1 MYEATQ
7 TMQSTKNTCIAGFL
21 LQSYCCSFVP
31 FESLFMAVI
40 ITFSVQR
47 IDPNFLSNKIM

>member
-7 TMQSTKNTCIAGFL
+7 SMPSTRNTCIAGFL